1 MGGGGVLDASP
12 RIGRMIERAEEGGWR
27 SVAILRL
34 IPGPPHSG
42 INTLLALTN
51 LSWRDYLIGSFLGM
65 LPITFVQV
73 DIGVVNHAQDD
84 AGQNHQQCDA
94 TKDILGHRTGS
105 RLARA
110 NLSEPRS
117 PCFADFVNVKP
128 VRLHGG
134 GKNMDAEPIKPARI
148 GPWTAIGL
156 MIVAFAILEFL
167 LPMARAAIVSH
178 LSIVTPRDKVAVSAV
193 GSIVLVW
200 LLFGAA
206 WIILGLR
213 GQNLRSIGWKM
224 SSSIWG
230 WLLGFVFGVLYA
242 GFTVM
247 GMIHAGAPV
256 LTDWSVFRI
265 LVALG
270 IGISAGICE
279 ETVFRGFVM
288 SQANDGGAHWTVQ
301 ILLSAVL
308 FGLAHMGW
316 GGLNG
321 HVQMAQMI
329 GAMSATAILG
339 LMLAITYLASGRSLT
354 PTIIAHA
361 TIDIVIEPWLLLY
374 AVTGGHF

>member
-1 MGGGGVLDASP
+1 
-12 RIGRMIERAEEGGWR
+12 
-27 SVAILRL
+27 
-34 IPGPPHSG
+34 
-42 INTLLALTN
+42 
-51 LSWRDYLIGSFLGM
+51 
-65 LPITFVQV
+65 
-73 DIGVVNHAQDD
+73 
-84 AGQNHQQCDA
+84 
-94 TKDILGHRTGS
+94 
-105 RLARA
+105 
-110 NLSEPRS
+110 
-117 PCFADFVNVKP
+117 
-128 VRLHGG
+128 
-134 GKNMDAEPIKPARI
+134 MDAEPIKPARI

-156 MIVAFAILEFL
+156 MIAAFAILEFL
-167 LPMARAAIVSH
+167 LPMASAAIVSH

>member
-1 MGGGGVLDASP
+1 
-12 RIGRMIERAEEGGWR
+12 
-27 SVAILRL
+27 
-34 IPGPPHSG
+34 
-42 INTLLALTN
+42 
-51 LSWRDYLIGSFLGM
+51 
-65 LPITFVQV
+65 
-73 DIGVVNHAQDD
+73 
-84 AGQNHQQCDA
+84 
-94 TKDILGHRTGS
+94 
-105 RLARA
+105 
-110 NLSEPRS
+110 
-117 PCFADFVNVKP
+117 
-128 VRLHGG
+128 
-134 GKNMDAEPIKPARI
+134 MDAEPIKPARI

-156 MIVAFAILEFL
+156 MIAAFAILEFL
-167 LPMARAAIVSH
+167 LPMASAAIVSH

-288 SQANDGGAHWTVQ
+288 SQANDGGAHWTMQ

-361 TIDIVIEPWLLLY
+361 TIDIIFEPWLLLY

>member
-1 MGGGGVLDASP
+1 
-12 RIGRMIERAEEGGWR
+12 
-27 SVAILRL
+27 
-34 IPGPPHSG
+34 
-42 INTLLALTN
+42 
-51 LSWRDYLIGSFLGM
+51 
-65 LPITFVQV
+65 
-73 DIGVVNHAQDD
+73 
-84 AGQNHQQCDA
+84 
-94 TKDILGHRTGS
+94 
-105 RLARA
+105 
-110 NLSEPRS
+110 
-117 PCFADFVNVKP
+117 
-128 VRLHGG
+128 
-134 GKNMDAEPIKPARI
+134 MDAEPIKPARI

-167 LPMARAAIVSH
+167 LPVARSAIVPH
-178 LSIVTPRDKVAVSAV
+178 LSIVTPHDEVAVTAIN
-193 GSIVLVW
+193 SIVLVW
-200 LLFGAA
+200 LLFGATYL
-206 WIILGLR
+206 ILQLR
-213 GQNLRSIGWKM
+213 GQNLQSIGWKV

-247 GMIHAGAPV
+247 QMMHAGAPV
-256 LTDWSVFRI
+256 LNDWSLFRI

-279 ETVFRGFVM
+279 EAVFRGFVM
-288 SQANDGGAHWTVQ
+288 TQAADGGAHWTVQ
-301 ILLSAVL
+301 ILLSAIL

-316 GGLNG
+316 GGLSG

-329 GAMSATAILG
+329 GAMAATGILG

>member
-1 MGGGGVLDASP
+1 
-12 RIGRMIERAEEGGWR
+12 
-27 SVAILRL
+27 
-34 IPGPPHSG
+34 
-42 INTLLALTN
+42 
-51 LSWRDYLIGSFLGM
+51 
-65 LPITFVQV
+65 
-73 DIGVVNHAQDD
+73 
-84 AGQNHQQCDA
+84 
-94 TKDILGHRTGS
+94 
-105 RLARA
+105 
-110 NLSEPRS
+110 
-117 PCFADFVNVKP
+117 
-128 VRLHGG
+128 
-134 GKNMDAEPIKPARI
+134 MDAEPIKPARI

-167 LPMARAAIVSH
+167 LPTARAAIVSH
-178 LSIVTPRDKVAVSAV
+178 LSIVTPRDKVAVTAIN
-193 GSIVLVW
+193 SIILVW

-206 WIILGLR
+206 YLILRLR
-213 GQNLRSIGWKM
+213 GQNLQSIGWKV

-247 GMIHAGAPV
+247 GMMHAGAPV
-256 LTDWSVFRI
+256 LTDWSLFRI

-288 SQANDGGAHWTVQ
+288 TQAADGGAHWTVQ
-301 ILLSAVL
+301 ILLSALL

-316 GGLNG
+316 GGLSG

-329 GAMSATAILG
+329 GAMAATGILG

>member
-1 MGGGGVLDASP
+1 
-12 RIGRMIERAEEGGWR
+12 
-27 SVAILRL
+27 
-34 IPGPPHSG
+34 
-42 INTLLALTN
+42 
-51 LSWRDYLIGSFLGM
+51 
-65 LPITFVQV
+65 
-73 DIGVVNHAQDD
+73 
-84 AGQNHQQCDA
+84 
-94 TKDILGHRTGS
+94 
-105 RLARA
+105 
-110 NLSEPRS
+110 
-117 PCFADFVNVKP
+117 
-128 VRLHGG
+128 
-134 GKNMDAEPIKPARI
+134 MDAEPIKPARI

-178 LSIVTPRDKVAVSAV
+178 LSIVTPRDKVAVTAIN
-193 GSIVLVW
+193 SIILVW

-206 WIILGLR
+206 YLILRLR
-213 GQNLRSIGWKM
+213 GQNLQSIGWKV

-247 GMIHAGAPV
+247 GMMHAGAPV
-256 LTDWSVFRI
+256 LTDWSLFRI

-288 SQANDGGAHWTVQ
+288 TQAADGGAHWTVQ
-301 ILLSAVL
+301 ILLSALL

-316 GGLNG
+316 GGLSG

-329 GAMSATAILG
+329 GAMAATGILG

>member
-1 MGGGGVLDASP
+1 
-12 RIGRMIERAEEGGWR
+12 
-27 SVAILRL
+27 
-34 IPGPPHSG
+34 
-42 INTLLALTN
+42 
-51 LSWRDYLIGSFLGM
+51 
-65 LPITFVQV
+65 
-73 DIGVVNHAQDD
+73 
-84 AGQNHQQCDA
+84 
-94 TKDILGHRTGS
+94 
-105 RLARA
+105 
-110 NLSEPRS
+110 
-117 PCFADFVNVKP
+117 
-128 VRLHGG
+128 
-134 GKNMDAEPIKPARI
+134 MDAEPIKPARI

-167 LPMARAAIVSH
+167 LPVARSAIVPH
-178 LSIVTPRDKVAVSAV
+178 LSIVTPHDKVAVTAIN
-193 GSIVLVW
+193 SIVLAW
-200 LLFGAA
+200 LLFGATYL
-206 WIILGLR
+206 ILQLR
-213 GQNLRSIGWKM
+213 GQNLQSIGWKV

-247 GMIHAGAPV
+247 QMMHAGAPV
-256 LTDWSVFRI
+256 LNDWSLFRI

-279 ETVFRGFVM
+279 EAVFRGFVM
-288 SQANDGGAHWTVQ
+288 TQAADGGAHWTVQ
-301 ILLSAVL
+301 ILLSAIL

-329 GAMSATAILG
+329 GAMAATGILG